1 MGLQRLLPPRSRQ
14 PGRRAETQSRA
25 TGNTMSLFVS
35 ESQCLT
41 HHSSQAQVKRRW
53 AHRSLLALQIV
64 SLLISKGCIGWLGK
78 WVSCHFLSS
87 SPFFFLI
94 IQQWKNSGE
103 GTLFRFLTLMC
114 ILSKINKV
122 PPAHRIH
129 PSGSCRRS
137 CRPLS
142 HPTPSTL
149 TYHAASRGC
158 KISLARCGGVTHWAL
173 TPDEDDSIMTV
184 AWGQN
189 AANGAFLPGAFAL
202 SSPYVKIL

>member
-1 MGLQRLLPPRSRQ
+1 MG
-14 PGRRAETQSRA
+14 
-25 TGNTMSLFVS
+25 
-35 ESQCLT
+35 
-41 HHSSQAQVKRRW
+41 AQVIAGPSNSVVIDKQGMYW
-53 AHRSLLALQIV
+53 MA
-64 SLLISKGCIGWLGK
+64 GK
-78 WVSCHFLSS
+78 VGFMSFPLFIFV
-87 SPFFFLI
+87 FFFLI